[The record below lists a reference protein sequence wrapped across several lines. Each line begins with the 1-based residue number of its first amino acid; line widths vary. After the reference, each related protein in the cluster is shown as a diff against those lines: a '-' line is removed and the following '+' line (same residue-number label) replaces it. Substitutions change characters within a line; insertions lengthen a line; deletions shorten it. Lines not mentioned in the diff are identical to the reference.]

1 MKVSE
6 TLYFVRDID
15 REVEMFTRVLGF
27 RLVEKKPWGF
37 ALLESLSGVRV
48 GLLLEKWMRSENESE
63 SKMPT
68 PRISFQTRN
77 IESEVARL
85 RAAGI
90 RASDPEGE
98 EHQTKS
104 ATFWD
109 ADGNAFFL
117 WQEPVKPSAF

>member
-6 TLYFVRDID
+6 TIYCVRDID
-15 REVEMFTRVLGF
+15 REVLMFTQVLGF
-27 RLVEKKPWGF
+27 RLVEKKEWGF
-37 ALLESLSGVRV
+37 ALLESLSGVRI
-48 GLLLEKWMRSENESE
+48 GLLLDKWMRADSDPEF
-63 SKMPT
+63 KMPQ

-90 RASDPEGE
+90 RATDPDGE
-98 EHQTKS
+98 DHQTKS

-117 WQEPVKPSAF
+117 WQEPQRVSTF